1 MHIIS
6 GKSKCI
12 DRSTSRE
19 REREREGERE
29 MFVLFEFRLFFNSEN
44 SSTYFKA
51 LCISLQKILIDE
63 MSLSDCITLS
73 KTAFA
78 QMESKRKRFCF
89 LKEERKCSDSS
100 VVRG

>member
-19 REREREGERE
+19 RERERE
-29 MFVLFEFRLFFNSEN
+29 MCVLFEFRQFFNSEN

-51 LCISLQKILIDE
+51 SCISLQKILMDE
-63 MSLSDCITLS
+63 MS
-73 KTAFA
+73 
-78 QMESKRKRFCF
+78 
-89 LKEERKCSDSS
+89 
-100 VVRG
+100 

>member
-19 REREREGERE
+19 IERERERERK
-29 MFVLFEFRLFFNSEN
+29 MCVLFEFRHFFNSEN

-51 LCISLQKILIDE
+51 SCISLQKILTDE
-63 MSLSDCITLS
+63 MSLSNCITL
-73 KTAFA
+73 
-78 QMESKRKRFCF
+78 
-89 LKEERKCSDSS
+89 
-100 VVRG
+100 

>member
-19 REREREGERE
+19 RERERERE
-29 MFVLFEFRLFFNSEN
+29 MCVLLEFRHFFNSEN

-51 LCISLQKILIDE
+51 SCISLQKILIDE
-63 MSLSDCITLS
+63 MSLSDCITL
-73 KTAFA
+73 
-78 QMESKRKRFCF
+78 
-89 LKEERKCSDSS
+89 
-100 VVRG
+100 

>member
-19 REREREGERE
+19 RERCVFFLN
-29 MFVLFEFRLFFNSEN
+29 FVVFFNPEN

-51 LCISLQKILIDE
+51 SCISLQKILIDE
-63 MSLSDCITLS
+63 VSLSDCITL
-73 KTAFA
+73 
-78 QMESKRKRFCF
+78 
-89 LKEERKCSDSS
+89 
-100 VVRG
+100 

>member
-19 REREREGERE
+19 RERE
-29 MFVLFEFRLFFNSEN
+29 MCILFEFRHFFNSEN

-51 LCISLQKILIDE
+51 SCISLRKILIDE
-63 MSLSDCITLS
+63 MSLSNGICADGEQA
-73 KTAFA
+73 KAFLFSEGRA
-78 QMESKRKRFCF
+78 K
-89 LKEERKCSDSS
+89 
-100 VVRG
+100 V

>member
-1 MHIIS
+1 M
-6 GKSKCI
+6 C
-12 DRSTSRE
+12 
-19 REREREGERE
+19 
-29 MFVLFEFRLFFNSEN
+29 VLFEFRHFFNSEN

-51 LCISLQKILIDE
+51 SCISLQKILIDE
-63 MSLSDCITLS
+63 MSSSDCITL
-73 KTAFA
+73 KMAFA

>member
-19 REREREGERE
+19 REREIC
-29 MFVLFEFRLFFNSEN
+29 VLFEFRHFFNSEK

-51 LCISLQKILIDE
+51 SCISLQKILIDE
-63 MSLSDCITLS
+63 MSLSNGICADGEQA
-73 KTAFA
+73 KAFLFS
-78 QMESKRKRFCF
+78 EGRTK
-89 LKEERKCSDSS
+89 
-100 VVRG
+100 V